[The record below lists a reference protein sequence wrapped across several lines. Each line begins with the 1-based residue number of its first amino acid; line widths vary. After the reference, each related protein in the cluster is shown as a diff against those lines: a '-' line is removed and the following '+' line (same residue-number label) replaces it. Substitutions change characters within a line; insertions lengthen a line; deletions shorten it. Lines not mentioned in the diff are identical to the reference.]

1 MNQQEIKK
9 RRLKRLIIKIN
20 KRKIFLR
27 EKFFYYRWFTDVEY
41 DIIQDEILQLLYIE
55 ADFLAKKLYTGRYN

>member
-27 EKFFYYRWFTDVEY
+27 EKFFYFRWFTDVEY